1 MIASETATL
10 SGGIIISLLKGLAI
24 GLVFG
29 APVGVAG
36 IMSMQRTMF
45 ARASSWLYA
54 GLEPTAILINYKS
67 RVMNLVVRGAG

>member
-10 SGGIIISLLKGLAI
+10 SGVIIISLLKGLAI

-36 IMSMQRTMF
+36 IMSMQRTLF
-45 ARASSWLYA
+45 AGPAA
-54 GLEPTAILINYKS
+54 GFMLDWSQL
-67 RVMNLVVRGAG
+67 LFD